1 MKHRAYTFRSIWHIS
16 APLAT
21 VEKVIE
27 DVENWPIW
35 WKGLKSAQVI
45 SLEHTLLG
53 SQAEMVWQGSG
64 GYYLRLTLTITSYQ
78 KGKKISFDSTG
89 DLKGSGSWS
98 FMKQQDSTIMEILWD
113 VSTTKSWM
121 NFFAPLL
128 RPIFIKN
135 HSILMARGESGLQSL
150 FKK

>member
-64 GYYLRLTLTITSYQ
+64 GYYLRLTLTITLGRINY
-78 KGKKISFDSTG
+78 KVMDEF
-89 DLKGSGSWS
+89 LC
-98 FMKQQDSTIMEILWD
+98 
-113 VSTTKSWM
+113 STTAT
-121 NFFAPLL
+121 NFY
-128 RPIFIKN
+128 K
-135 HSILMARGESGLQSL
+135 ESLYFNGSRRIGLTESV
-150 FKK
+150 